1 MEYRSI
7 YITAADGTE
16 ARKLGLTLVQEK
28 LVACVNYFP
37 IHSIYRWKGSIEESG
52 EVAVI
57 AKTRRELVDRVIE
70 RVKQLH
76 SYDVPCVV
84 SWVIEQGNPDYLE
97 WIKESTEPD
106 KTYDS

>member
-1 MEYRSI
+1 MDYRSV
-7 YITAADGTE
+7 YITAADETE
-16 ARKLGLTLVQEK
+16 ARKLGLALVQEK

-37 IHSIYRWKGSIEESG
+37 IHSIYRWKGNIEESG
-52 EVAVI
+52 EMAVI
-57 AKTRRELVDRVIE
+57 AKTRQDLVDHVIN